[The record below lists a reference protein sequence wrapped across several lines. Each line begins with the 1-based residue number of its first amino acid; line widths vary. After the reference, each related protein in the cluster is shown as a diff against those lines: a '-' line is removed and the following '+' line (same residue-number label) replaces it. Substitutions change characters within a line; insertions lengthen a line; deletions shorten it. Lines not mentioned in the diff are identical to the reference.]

1 MITGTA
7 QSVEEDM
14 SKGTVAIIGAGVGG
28 LVAARM
34 LLAEGFDVSLFESH
48 DDLGGQWNYRN
59 KNSGVWPTMRTNTAD
74 FSTKTA
80 EMKFREG
87 TKIFPR
93 NTEVLDMIND
103 FVDEFDLRGRC
114 RFGCTV
120 IGLERAGD
128 GYQLS
133 WNQDGSEQSETF
145 DRVVVAKGR
154 FNKPEMPNIEGLD
167 SFTGKGGVV
176 HAFNYK
182 EPLKYR
188 DMNIVVLGG
197 SISSMEV
204 ASDQSLMGTGRVY
217 MAQRR
222 QRYVMPKM
230 FAGTPLEYLAFTLEG
245 AEAAGSL
252 TVDELLAGAKEFLEL
267 EGGNPARY
275 GAPAPHQDMAEAG
288 VTGSQH
294 YLNLVAEDRID
305 VRPWVKRIDGDQ
317 VTFEDGS
324 TVQADVII
332 IGTGFELD
340 LSFLSDDI
348 AKTVNLTAHSIDLA
362 EFSFH
367 PDLPGLAF
375 MGLFA
380 QLGPYPVV
388 LEQQARWI
396 AYCWGGKV
404 PMPSEAELR
413 QGVRDCVEQQ
423 HNVGYREQH
432 EMALRFARLIGATP
446 DAGDDQE
453 LAAILPKCATTG
465 ELYRISGPD
474 ALPWA
479 ADYVKDHFW
488 SHAPILTR
496 REIGSQLGRD
506 QNGNPV

>member
-1 MITGTA
+1 MTRG
-7 QSVEEDM
+7 S
-14 SKGTVAIIGAGVGG
+14 VAIIGAGVGG
-28 LVAARM
+28 LVTARM
-34 LLAEGFDVSLFESH
+34 LTPAGFNVTIFESH

-59 KNSGVWPTMRTNTAD
+59 PNSGVWPTMRTNTAD
-74 FSTKTA
+74 FATKTS

-103 FVDEFDLRGRC
+103 FVDEHDLRKLC
-114 RFGCTV
+114 RFGCT
-120 IGLERAGD
+120 ISGISKSEN
-128 GYQLS
+128 GYQVS
-133 WNQDGSEQSETF
+133 WNGDNGSESEEF

-154 FNKPEMPNIEGLD
+154 FNKPEMPKIDGLD
-167 SFTGKGGVV
+167 GFTGKGGVI
-176 HAFNYK
+176 HAFDYK
-182 EPLKYR
+182 DPLKFR

-217 MAQRR
+217 MSQRR

-245 AEAAGSL
+245 ARAVGSS
-252 TVDELLAGAKEFLEL
+252 TIEELLAGAKEFLEL

-275 GAPAPHQDMAEAG
+275 GAPAPHEDMAEAG

-305 VRPWVKRIDGDQ
+305 VRPWVKKVEGDQ
-317 VTFEDGS
+317 VVFDDGT

-332 IGTGFELD
+332 IGTGFELH
-340 LSFLSDDI
+340 LPFLSEEI
-348 AKTVNLTAHSIDLA
+348 AKTTNLTKSSIDLA
-362 EFSFH
+362 EFTFH

-375 MGLFA
+375 IGLFA

-396 AYCWGGKV
+396 AGCWSGEI
-404 PMPSEAELR
+404 PMPSDEQLR
-413 QGVRDCVEQQ
+413 QGVKDCVEQQ
-423 HNVGYREQH
+423 HHFGYREQH
-432 EMALRFARLIGATP
+432 EMALRFARLVGAVP
-446 DAGDDQE
+446 RADGDKE
-453 LAAILPKCATTG
+453 LAAILPKCASTG
-465 ELYRISGPD
+465 ELYRISGPG
-474 ALPWA
+474 AFPWA
-479 ADYVKDHFW
+479 PDWVKQHFW
-488 SHAPILTR
+488 SHAPILMR
-496 REIGSQLGRD
+496 REIGAQLGRD